1 MSEKIAVYID
11 GENIS
16 WRLYNLIE
24 DVIKEFGKIF
34 IFNIYT
40 KKGSNDYENW
50 NKISENCKLIKCQN
64 VNIKDWVD
72 GILIQQLKG
81 DLKKYNN
88 ITLFFIISS
97 DNDFNILKPIIEKKE
112 KNIKFIK
119 QNNNSSLILNGKI
132 IIYNYEK
139 EELKK
144 EIKKELKDQI
154 KKEIKKK

>member
-50 NKISENCKLIKCQN
+50 DKISENCKLIKCQN
-64 VNIKDWVD
+64 KSCKDYVD
-72 GILIQQLKG
+72 SILIQQVKK
-81 DLKKYNN
+81 DLKIYDFL
-88 ITLFFIISS
+88 TLFFIISS
-97 DNDFNILKPIIEKKE
+97 DKGFYCLN
-112 KNIKFIK
+112 KFI
-119 QNNNSSLILNGKI
+119 
-132 IIYNYEK
+132 
-139 EELKK
+139 
-144 EIKKELKDQI
+144 
-154 KKEIKKK
+154 

>member
-50 NKISENCKLIKCQN
+50 DKISENCKLIKCQN
-64 VNIKDWVD
+64 KSCKDYVD
-72 GILIQQLKG
+72 SILIQQVKK
-81 DLKKYNN
+81 DLKIYDFL
-88 ITLFFIISS
+88 TLFFIISS
-97 DNDFNILKPIIEKKE
+97 DKGFYCLNKFVEKKE
-112 KNIKFIK
+112 KEIKFISQYNK
-119 QNNNSSLILNGKI
+119 TSIILDELI
-132 IIYNYEK
+132 
-139 EELKK
+139 
-144 EIKKELKDQI
+144 IKNK
-154 KKEIKKK
+154 